1 MALYSLKNVIEKM
14 PSESLEGEATAW
26 SYLLSL
32 GVGVKI
38 ILSLLSFHKDRLI
51 LFVFYYLDLKLQS
64 LPNADKRSIR
74 KITRK
79 CFFFFFTVQKNR
91 YNFMS

>member
-1 MALYSLKNVIEKM
+1 MVTEEVIEKM
-14 PSESLEGEATAW
+14 PSESPGGEATAW

-32 GVGVKI
+32 GCGCQNN
-38 ILSLLSFHKDRLI
+38 SFFLSFHKDRLI
-51 LFVFYYLDLKLQS
+51 LFVFHYLDVKLQS
-64 LPNADKRSIR
+64 LPNADKRCIR
-74 KITRK
+74 KITIK